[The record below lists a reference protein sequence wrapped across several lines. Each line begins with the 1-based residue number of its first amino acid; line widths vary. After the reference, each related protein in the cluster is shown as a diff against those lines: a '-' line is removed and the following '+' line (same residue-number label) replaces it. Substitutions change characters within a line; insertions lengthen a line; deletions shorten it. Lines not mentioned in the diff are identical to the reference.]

1 MAGRGIAILV
11 IPIIFSFVYGGAVL
25 GFAMQGHGTTSTQL
39 TSIEILNLQ
48 SSYSVGDQVNVQ
60 VTARDSA
67 YDCGNLYITVYNT
80 ALGQKTAVKQGA
92 FFNQCYGNSGTLPID
107 DRFSEKFDAGQY
119 TLEAQLFDKN
129 GDKFLSSS
137 QSFSVQ

>member
-25 GFAMQGHGTTSTQL
+25 GFAMQGHTTSNTQS

-48 SSYSVGDQVNVQ
+48 SSYSPSDPVNVQ
-60 VTARDSA
+60 VMASDSE

-92 FFNQCYGNSGTLPID
+92 FFNQCYGKSGALPID
-107 DRFSEKFDAGQY
+107 DRFSEKFDVGQY

-137 QSFSVQ
+137 QNFSVQ

>member
-25 GFAMQGHGTTSTQL
+25 GFAMQGHGTTNTQL

-119 TLEAQLFDKN
+119 TLEA
-129 GDKFLSSS
+129 
-137 QSFSVQ
+137 